1 MYINRNYTLK
11 SPDVINAE
19 EEKIK
24 LQEHT
29 KMLNEQRDK
38 ADLRR
43 ANYNKFLV
51 ESKDFLI
58 VEAMDKMLLQCLPD
72 LNPQLETVARN
83 CCEIFVKE
91 EGATNIL
98 RRCKSTLFLNEFCN
112 IVEETYKSVI
122 HGAADEKE
130 DVFQI
135 DNSTMKGYYD
145 KLRTLNYEPMC
156 NTIITRV
163 AEAEKDF
170 VASNIKDRAKLE
182 DAAEKAKEKVDAI
195 KAKDEDSEEKI
206 KEEFAIM
213 YKKDINN
220 INNRR
225 KNILESIISH
235 MGEGIVKNDSL
246 RGQFVQESGKL
257 NANRIIDT
265 AEVMYTFLEMV
276 NTTGIKDVDASYI
289 ESVIKS
295 IK

>member
-1 MYINRNYTLK
+1 MYINLNYTLK

-24 LQEHT
+24 LQEHA

-51 ESKDFLI
+51 ESKDFLV
-58 VEAMDKMLLQCLPD
+58 VEAMNKMLLQCLPD
-72 LNPQLETVARN
+72 LNPQLESVARN

-91 EGATNIL
+91 EGTNNIL

-112 IVEETYKSVI
+112 IVEEAYKSVI
-122 HGAADEKE
+122 HGAADETE

-135 DNSTMKGYYD
+135 DNSTMKEYYN

-170 VASNIKDRAKLE
+170 VASNIKDKAKLE

-195 KAKDEDSEEKI
+195 KAKDENSEDKI

-213 YKKDINN
+213 YKKDINR
-220 INNRR
+220 INNRS

-235 MGEGIVKNDSL
+235 MGEGIIKDDDL
-246 RGQFVQESGKL
+246 RGQFIQESGKL
-257 NANRIIDT
+257 DTNKIINT

-276 NTTGIKDVDASYI
+276 NTTGIKEVDASYI

>member
-51 ESKDFLI
+51 ESKDFLV
-58 VEAMDKMLLQCLPD
+58 VEAMNKMLLQCLPD
-72 LNPQLETVARN
+72 LNPQLESVARN

-91 EGATNIL
+91 EGTNNIL

-112 IVEETYKSVI
+112 IVEEAYKSVI
-122 HGAADEKE
+122 HGAADETE

-170 VASNIKDRAKLE
+170 VASNIKDKAKLE

-195 KAKDEDSEEKI
+195 KAKDENSEDKI

-213 YKKDINN
+213 YKKDINR
-220 INNRR
+220 INNRS

-235 MGEGIVKNDSL
+235 MGEGIIKDDDL
-246 RGQFVQESGKL
+246 RGQFIQESGKL
-257 NANRIIDT
+257 DTNRIIDT

-276 NTTGIKDVDASYI
+276 NTTGIKEVNAAYI

>member
-29 KMLNEQRDK
+29 KMLNEQRDR

-58 VEAMDKMLLQCLPD
+58 TEAMNKMLLQCLPD
-72 LNPQLETVARN
+72 LNPQLESVARN

-91 EGATNIL
+91 EGSTNIL

-135 DNSTMKGYYD
+135 DNSTMKGYYN

-220 INNRR
+220 INNRS

-235 MGEGIVKNDSL
+235 MGEGVVKNDSL

>member
-58 VEAMDKMLLQCLPD
+58 VEAMNKMLLQCLPD
-72 LNPQLETVARN
+72 LNPQLESVARN

-195 KAKDEDSEEKI
+195 KAKDEGSEDKI

-213 YKKDINN
+213 YKKDINR
-220 INNRR
+220 INNRS

-235 MGEGIVKNDSL
+235 MGEGIVKSDNF

-257 NANRIIDT
+257 DTNRIIDT
-265 AEVMYTFLEMV
+265 AEVMYAFLEMV
-276 NTTGIKDVDASYI
+276 NTTGIKEVDTAYI

>member
-11 SPDVINAE
+11 SPDVINSE

-58 VEAMDKMLLQCLPD
+58 TEAMNKMLLQCLPD
-72 LNPQLETVARN
+72 LDAQLESVAKN
-83 CCEIFVKE
+83 CCENFVKE
-91 EGATNIL
+91 EGANNIL

-122 HGAADEKE
+122 HGAAEKEE

-170 VASNIKDRAKLE
+170 VTSNIKDRAKLE

-213 YKKDINN
+213 YKKDITK
-220 INNRR
+220 IGNRS
-225 KNILESIISH
+225 KNILESIIKH
-235 MGEGIVKNDSL
+235 MGESIVTNDDL
-246 RGQFVQESGKL
+246 RGEFVQESGKL
-257 NANRIIDT
+257 NANRIIDVS
-265 AEVMYTFLEMV
+265 EVMYTFLEMV
-276 NTTGIKDVDASYI
+276 NTTGIKEITPAYL

>member
-51 ESKDFLI
+51 ESKDFLV
-58 VEAMDKMLLQCLPD
+58 VEAMNKMLLQCLPD
-72 LNPQLETVARN
+72 LNPQLESVARN

-91 EGATNIL
+91 EGTNNIL

-112 IVEETYKSVI
+112 IVEEAYKSVI
-122 HGAADEKE
+122 HGAADETE

-170 VASNIKDRAKLE
+170 VASNIKDKAKLE

-195 KAKDEDSEEKI
+195 KAKDENSEDKI

-213 YKKDINN
+213 YKKDINR
-220 INNRR
+220 INNRS

-235 MGEGIVKNDSL
+235 MGEGIIKDDDL
-246 RGQFVQESGKL
+246 RGQFIQESGKL
-257 NANRIIDT
+257 DTNRIINT

-276 NTTGIKDVDASYI
+276 NTTGIKEVDATYI

>member
-51 ESKDFLI
+51 ESKDFLV
-58 VEAMDKMLLQCLPD
+58 VEAMNKMLLQCLPD
-72 LNPQLETVARN
+72 LNPQLESVARN
-83 CCEIFVKE
+83 CCETFVKE
-91 EGATNIL
+91 EGTNNIL

-112 IVEETYKSVI
+112 IVEEAYKSVI
-122 HGAADEKE
+122 HGAADETE

-135 DNSTMKGYYD
+135 DNSTMKEYYD

-170 VASNIKDRAKLE
+170 VASNIKDKAKLE

-195 KAKDEDSEEKI
+195 KAKDENSEDKI

-213 YKKDINN
+213 YKKDINR
-220 INNRR
+220 INNRS

-235 MGEGIVKNDSL
+235 MGEGIIKDDDL
-246 RGQFVQESGKL
+246 RGQFIQESGKL
-257 NANRIIDT
+257 DTNKIINT
-265 AEVMYTFLEMV
+265 SEVMYTFLEMV
-276 NTTGIKDVDASYI
+276 NTTGIKEVDAAYI

>member
-51 ESKDFLI
+51 ESKDFLV
-58 VEAMDKMLLQCLPD
+58 VEAMNKMLLQCLPD
-72 LNPQLETVARN
+72 LNPQLESVARN

-91 EGATNIL
+91 EGTNNIL

-112 IVEETYKSVI
+112 IVEEAYKSVI
-122 HGAADEKE
+122 HGAADETE

-135 DNSTMKGYYD
+135 DNSTMKEYYD

-170 VASNIKDRAKLE
+170 VASNIKDKAKLE
-182 DAAEKAKEKVDAI
+182 DAAEKAKGKVDAI
-195 KAKDEDSEEKI
+195 KAKDENSEDKI

-213 YKKDINN
+213 YKKDINR
-220 INNRR
+220 INNRS

-235 MGEGIVKNDSL
+235 MGEGIIKDDDL
-246 RGQFVQESGKL
+246 RGQFIQESGKL
-257 NANRIIDT
+257 DTNKIINT

-276 NTTGIKDVDASYI
+276 NTTGIKEVDAAYI